1 MDKIPKLFGCKVF
14 NDKTMQEKLPKD
26 TYKKLKETIE
36 QGKRLDI
43 SIANAVAHA
52 MKEWALANGCT
63 HYTHWFQPMTSLT
76 AEKHDAFIVPDGD
89 KVVMRLSGKELLQA
103 EPDASSFPSGG
114 LRATNEARG
123 YTVWDPT
130 SYAFIKDNT
139 LCIPAIFC
147 SYNGEVLDKKAPLLK
162 SIEAISKQTVRLL
175 KLLGKECSGADTS
188 VGAEQEYFIISEEMY
203 KKRPDLIYT
212 GRTLFGS
219 PSPKGQEMDDHYFGS
234 IKAKIL
240 EYMEDLDKTLWEF
253 GITAKT
259 RHNEVAPA
267 QHELAPIYSTTNI
280 ATDQN
285 QIMMEIMKKTARKH
299 GLVCLLH
306 EKPFEGINGSG
317 KHNNWSITTKEGEN
331 LFSPGNDPKQNMQ
344 FLLVLAAVVK
354 AVDEHQDLLRIS
366 VANAGND
373 HRLGANEAPP
383 AIISIF
389 LGDDLKGVVDAI
401 ISDDDDYK
409 SECKT
414 TFSLGATVLPDLTKD
429 TTDRNRTSPFAFTGN
444 KFEFRMVGSKDSVA
458 CPNMILNT
466 IVADA
471 FSDFSDKLEKDN
483 SEETIKSLIKETFTA
498 HQRIIF
504 NGDGYS
510 DKWVEE
516 AAKRKLLNL
525 KTSADAIPYY
535 KSEENVRLFEKH
547 KVLSKDEL
555 ESRTEVLLEEYSN
568 VLSIE
573 AKAVIEMAKG
583 SILPSCIAYLKEVAQ
598 TLQIKKSVCPDAN
611 NSVEEKLVNKISM
624 LNANLFEAIEVL
636 ENGLINANK
645 ISDAKEKAIAF
656 KEHVFE
662 NLENVRKY
670 ADELETFVDKKFWP
684 YPTYGEI
691 LFSVQ

>member
-1 MDKIPKLFGCKVF
+1 MSGIPELFGSKVF

-43 SIANAVAHA
+43 SIANEVAHA
-52 MKEWALANGCT
+52 MKEWALENGCT

-76 AEKHDAFIVPDGD
+76 AEKHDAFIEPDGD
-89 KVVMRLSGKELLQA
+89 NVVLRLSGKDLLQA

-162 SIEAISKQTVRLL
+162 SIEAISNQTKRLL
-175 KLLGKECSGADTS
+175 KLLGKECSGANTS

-219 PSPKGQEMDDHYFGS
+219 PSPKGQELDDHYFGS
-234 IKAKIL
+234 IKAQIL
-240 EYMEDLDKTLWEF
+240 EYMEDLDKSLWEF

-267 QHELAPIYSTTNI
+267 QHELAPVYSSTNT

-285 QIMMEIMKKTARKH
+285 QVMMEMMKKIARKH

-331 LFSPGNDPKQNMQ
+331 LLSPGNDPKQNMQ

-366 VANAGND
+366 VASAGND

-383 AIISIF
+383 ATVSYTH
-389 LGDDLKGVVDAI
+389 LTLP
-401 ISDDDDYK
+401 
-409 SECKT
+409 T
-414 TFSLGATVLPDLTKD
+414 T
-429 TTDRNRTSPFAFTGN
+429 
-444 KFEFRMVGSKDSVA
+444 
-458 CPNMILNT
+458 
-466 IVADA
+466 
-471 FSDFSDKLEKDN
+471 
-483 SEETIKSLIKETFTA
+483 
-498 HQRIIF
+498 
-504 NGDGYS
+504 
-510 DKWVEE
+510 
-516 AAKRKLLNL
+516 
-525 KTSADAIPYY
+525 PY
-535 KSEENVRLFEKH
+535 V
-547 KVLSKDEL
+547 
-555 ESRTEVLLEEYSN
+555 
-568 VLSIE
+568 
-573 AKAVIEMAKG
+573 
-583 SILPSCIAYLKEVAQ
+583 
-598 TLQIKKSVCPDAN
+598 
-611 NSVEEKLVNKISM
+611 
-624 LNANLFEAIEVL
+624 
-636 ENGLINANK
+636 
-645 ISDAKEKAIAF
+645 
-656 KEHVFE
+656 
-662 NLENVRKY
+662 
-670 ADELETFVDKKFWP
+670 
-684 YPTYGEI
+684 
-691 LFSVQ
+691 

>member
-1 MDKIPKLFGCKVF
+1 MDRVASLFGCKVF
-14 NDKTMQEKLPKD
+14 NDETMQEKLPND
-26 TYKKLKETIE
+26 TYKILKKTIE
-36 QGKRLDI
+36 EGEALDI
-43 SIANAVAHA
+43 TIANAVAHA
-52 MKEWALANGCT
+52 MKEWALENGCT

-76 AEKHDAFIVPDGD
+76 AEKHDAFIEPHGD
-89 KVVMRLSGKELLQA
+89 NVVIRLSGKDLLQD

-162 SIEAISKQTVRLL
+162 SIEAISDQVVRLL
-175 KLLGKECSGADTS
+175 KLLGKECSGADPS

-203 KKRPDLIYT
+203 KNRPDLIYT
-212 GRTLFGS
+212 GRTLFGA
-219 PSPKGQEMDDHYFGS
+219 PTPKGQEMDDHYFAP
-234 IKAKIL
+234 IKGPIM
-240 EYMEDLDKTLWEF
+240 EYMQDLDETLWEL

-267 QHELAPIYSTTNI
+267 QHELAPIYNSTNI
-280 ATDQN
+280 ACDQN
-285 QIMMEIMKKTARKH
+285 QIMMEIMKKVAKRH

-331 LFSPGNDPKQNMQ
+331 LLSPGNDPKQNMQ

-366 VANAGND
+366 VASAGND

-401 ISDDDDYK
+401 ISDNDYK
-409 SECKT
+409 SEGKT
-414 TFSLGATVLPDLTKD
+414 KFNLGATVLPDLTKD

-444 KFEFRMVGSKDSVA
+444 KFEFRMVGSQDSVA
-458 CPNMILNT
+458 CSNMMLNT

-471 FSDFSDKLEKDN
+471 FCEFADILEKDN
-483 SEETIKSLIKETFTA
+483 SDEAIKKLIKDTFTK

-510 DKWVEE
+510 DEWVVE
-516 AAKRKLLNL
+516 AEKRELLNL
-525 KTSADAIPYY
+525 KTCAEAIPYY
-535 KSEENVRLFEKH
+535 KREENISLFEKH
-547 KVLSKDEL
+547 KVLTKEEV
-555 ESRTEVLLEEYSN
+555 ESRTEVLLEDYSN
-568 VLSIE
+568 VISIE
-573 AKAVIEMAKG
+573 AKACLDMAKA
-583 SILPSCIAYLKEVAQ
+583 SILPSCVSYVKEVAE
-598 TLQIKKSVCPDAN
+598 TLAVKKDVCPAAD
-611 NSVEEKLVNKISM
+611 STVEEDTVMRVSS
-624 LNANLFEAIEVL
+624 LNASLY
-636 ENGLINANK
+636 
-645 ISDAKEKAIAF
+645 KAIATLEEGLKKAENIEDVQERAMSF
-656 KEHVFE
+656 RKDVFE
-662 NLENVRKY
+662 NMEEVRKY
-670 ADELETFVDKKFWP
+670 ADELETIVDRDFWP

-691 LFSVQ
+691 LFSVK

>member
-1 MDKIPKLFGCKVF
+1 MDRVSSLFGCKVF
-14 NDKTMQEKLPKD
+14 NDETMQDKLPKD
-26 TYKKLKETIE
+26 TYKKLKKTIE
-36 QGKRLDI
+36 QGEALDI

-52 MKEWALANGCT
+52 MKEWALENGCT
-63 HYTHWFQPMTSLT
+63 HYTHWFQPMTSLA
-76 AEKHDAFIVPDGD
+76 AEKHDAFIELMGK
-89 KVVMRLSGKELLQA
+89 KVVQRFSGKDLVQA

-130 SYAFIKDNT
+130 SYAFIKDDT

-162 SIEAISKQTVRLL
+162 SMEAISNQVVRLL
-175 KLLGKECSGADTS
+175 KLLGKECSGATTS

-203 KKRPDLIYT
+203 LKRPDLIYT
-212 GRTLFGS
+212 GRTLFGA
-219 PSPKGQEMDDHYFGS
+219 PSPKGQELDDHYFAP
-234 IKAKIL
+234 IKAPIL
-240 EYMEDLDKTLWEF
+240 EFMQDLDENLWEL

-267 QHELAPIYSTTNI
+267 QHELAPIYGSTNT
-280 ATDQN
+280 ACDQN
-285 QIMMEIMKKTARKH
+285 QIMMERMKKIARKH

-331 LFSPGNDPKQNMQ
+331 LLAPGNDPKQNMQ

-366 VANAGND
+366 VSSAGND

-401 ISDDDDYK
+401 ISDNDYK
-409 SECKT
+409 SEGKT
-414 TFSLGATVLPDLTKD
+414 KFSLGATVLPDLTKD

-444 KFEFRMVGSKDSVA
+444 KFEFRMVGSQDSVA
-458 CPNMILNT
+458 CSNMMLNT
-466 IVADA
+466 ITADA
-471 FSDFSDKLEKDN
+471 FCEFADILEKDN
-483 SEETIKSLIKETFTA
+483 SDEAIKKLIKDTFTK

-510 DKWVEE
+510 DEWVEE
-516 AAKRKLLNL
+516 AKKRKLLNL
-525 KTSADAIPYY
+525 KTCAEAIPYY
-535 KSEENVRLFEKH
+535 KRKENVKLFEKH
-547 KVLSKDEL
+547 KVLSKDEI
-555 ESRTEVLLEEYSN
+555 ESRTEVLLDEYAN
-568 VLSIE
+568 VISME
-573 AKAVIEMAKG
+573 AKACLDMAKA
-583 SILPSCIAYLKEVAQ
+583 SILPACMAYAKEVAEGLA
-598 TLQIKKSVCPDAN
+598 TKKEACPQADN
-611 NSVEEKLVNKISM
+611 FVEENMVIKISE
-624 LNANLFEAIEVL
+624 LNANLYRAIETL
-636 ENGLINANK
+636 EKGLAKAQGIANTE
-645 ISDAKEKAIAF
+645 EKANSF
-656 KEHVFE
+656 RKDVFE
-662 NLENVRKY
+662 NMEEVRKY
-670 ADELETFVDKKFWP
+670 ADELETIVDREFWP
-684 YPTYGEI
+684 FPTYGEI

>member
-1 MDKIPKLFGCKVF
+1 MSAIPEFFGCKVF
-14 NDKTMQEKLPKD
+14 NDTTMKEKLPKD
-26 TYKKLKETIE
+26 TYNKLKKTIE
-36 QGKRLDI
+36 EGKKLDI

-52 MKEWALANGCT
+52 MKEWALENGCT

-89 KVVMRLSGKELLQA
+89 KVVLRLSGKELLQA

-162 SIEAISKQTVRLL
+162 SIEAISNQTKRLL

-219 PSPKGQEMDDHYFGS
+219 PSPKGQELDDHYFGS

-240 EYMEDLDKTLWEF
+240 EYMEDLDKSLWEF

-267 QHELAPIYSTTNI
+267 QHELAPIYSSTNT

-285 QIMMEIMKKTARKH
+285 QIMMEMMKKIARKH

-331 LFSPGNDPKQNMQ
+331 ILSPGNDPKQNMQ

-366 VANAGND
+366 VATAGND

-401 ISDDDDYK
+401 ISDNDYK
-409 SECKT
+409 SEGKT
-414 TFSLGATVLPDLTKD
+414 KFSLGATVLPDLTKD

-471 FSDFSDKLEKDN
+471 FSDFSDRLEKDN
-483 SEETIKSLIKETFTA
+483 SEEAIKALIKETFTA

-510 DKWVEE
+510 DEWVEE

-525 KTSADAIPYY
+525 RTSAEAIPYY
-535 KSEENVRLFEKH
+535 RKEENVKLFEKH

-555 ESRTEVLLEEYSN
+555 ESRTEVLLEDYSN

-573 AKAVIEMAKG
+573 AKATIEMAKNA
-583 SILPSCIAYLKEVAQ
+583 ILPACIAYVKEVAE
-598 TLQIKKSVCPDAN
+598 TLQVKQAACPSAN
-611 NSVEEKLVNKISM
+611 NKVEEDTVVKVSD
-624 LNANLFEAIEVL
+624 LNAKLYDAINELQKGLEEAESVK
-636 ENGLINANK
+636 NAEQR
-645 ISDAKEKAIAF
+645 AMAF
-656 KEHVFE
+656 KEKVFE
-662 NLENVRKY
+662 NMEEVRKY
-670 ADELETFVDKKFWP
+670 ADELETIVDKKFWP
-684 YPTYGEI
+684 YPSYGEI

>member
-1 MDKIPKLFGCKVF
+1 MSGIPELFGSKVF

-43 SIANAVAHA
+43 SIANEVAHA
-52 MKEWALANGCT
+52 MKEWALENGCT

-76 AEKHDAFIVPDGD
+76 AEKHDAFIEPDGD
-89 KVVMRLSGKELLQA
+89 NVVLRLSGKDLLQA

-162 SIEAISKQTVRLL
+162 SIEAISNQTKRLL
-175 KLLGKECSGADTS
+175 KLLGKECSGANTS

-219 PSPKGQEMDDHYFGS
+219 PSPKGQELDDHYFGS
-234 IKAKIL
+234 IKAQIL
-240 EYMEDLDKTLWEF
+240 EYMEDLDKSLWEF

-267 QHELAPIYSTTNI
+267 QHELAPVYSSTNT

-285 QIMMEIMKKTARKH
+285 QVMMEMMKKIARKH

-331 LFSPGNDPKQNMQ
+331 LLSPGNDPKQNMQ

-366 VANAGND
+366 VASAGND

-401 ISDDDDYK
+401 ISDNDYK
-409 SECKT
+409 SEGKT
-414 TFSLGATVLPDLTKD
+414 KFSLGATVIPDLTKD

-471 FSDFSDKLEKDN
+471 FSEFADKLEKDN
-483 SEETIKSLIKETFTA
+483 SEEAIKALIKETFTA

-510 DKWVEE
+510 DEWVEE
-516 AAKRKLLNL
+516 AAKRNLLNL
-525 KTSADAIPYY
+525 KTSAEAIPYY
-535 KSEENVRLFEKH
+535 RKENNVKLFEKH

-555 ESRTEVLLEEYSN
+555 ESRTEVLLEEYAN

-573 AKAVIEMAKG
+573 AKATLEMAKG
-583 SILPSCIAYLKEVAQ
+583 SILPACIAYVKEVAE
-598 TLQIKKSVCPDAN
+598 TLQVKKAVCPLAN
-611 NSVEEKLVNKISM
+611 SDVEEKTVVRISD
-624 LNANLFEAIEVL
+624 LNAKLYNSINVL
-636 ENGLINANK
+636 EEGLNEADK
-645 ISDAKEKAIAF
+645 VEDAEQRAMAF
-656 KEHVFE
+656 KEKVFDNME
-662 NLENVRKY
+662 EVRKY
-670 ADELETFVDKKFWP
+670 ADELETIVDKKYWP
-684 YPTYGEI
+684 YPAYGDI